1 MKPVQPMPSSFFAEI
16 QTIRILLIEDDE
28 EDAQILRKTLKEVR
42 NPAYE
47 IEWVPRMDKALDALK
62 SGAFD
67 LVLLDLSLPDC
78 YGEESFKRLHEKAA
92 HLPIIVLTGLSEEKF
107 SLDLMRLGA
116 QDFLNKEHIS
126 AKLLSRL
133 IRYAIERKKALSET
147 FLTQEKYR
155 TIFENSAIAITVTDR
170 NERIVSWNRFAED
183 MLGMTYEDLYGRP
196 VSSLYSEEEWRRIRS
211 YRIREKGTQP
221 TLEAQVI
228 RKDGKV
234 LDCDISITVLKDEAG
249 NITGSIGIMKDVS
262 ERKRAAR
269 EIKRAEEQ
277 YRAIFENSAVAITMT
292 DADEKIISWNKFAES
307 FLGMNYED
315 LYLRSVS
322 SLYPEEEWKKIRG
335 CNIRQKGSQ
344 HVLETKIYRK
354 DGTLVDVDISIS
366 VLKDA
371 NGKITGSIGVIKDI
385 SARKRL
391 QQMKDDFVSTVSH
404 ELRTPIGIVRE
415 SMAQFQEGLLGETSD
430 LQKHVLTMSVN
441 ALDRLSRII
450 DDLLDVSKIEAG
462 KMSLRRESIDLVQ
475 LIRDVTNTFDIKMH
489 ERKLS
494 LKLDFDADKMYVD
507 ADPDRV
513 IQVFTNLLS
522 NSIKFTE
529 TGTITVAARYT
540 THHLVECEVSD
551 TGRGIPEEDRIKVFS
566 KFEQFG
572 RKLPESEKGTGLGLS
587 IVKGIVELH
596 GGTIRVEP
604 NDPSGTRFIFT
615 FPTRQPGRAAA

>member
-1 MKPVQPMPSSFFAEI
+1 MMPGQSAPSSFFAEI
-16 QTIRILLIEDDE
+16 QTIRILLVEDDE
-28 EDAQILRKTLKEVR
+28 EDKELLARNLREIR

-47 IEWVPRMDKALDALK
+47 IEWVPRLDQALDIL
-62 SGAFD
+62 GRQAFD
-67 LVLLDLSLPDC
+67 VILLDLSLPDS
-78 YGEESFKRLHEKAA
+78 YGEETFNRVHEKAA
-92 HLPIIVLTGLSEEKF
+92 HLPIIILTGLSEEKF
-107 SLDLMRLGA
+107 SLELMRRGA
-116 QDFLNKEHIS
+116 QDFLNKEHMS

-133 IRYAIERKKALSET
+133 IRYAIERKKSLSEI

-170 NERIVSWNRFAED
+170 NERIVSWNRFAEGL
-183 MLGMTYEDLYGRP
+183 LGMTHEDLYGKP

-211 YRIREKGTQP
+211 YRIREKGSQP
-221 TLEAQVI
+221 ILEAQVI
-228 RKDGKV
+228 RKDGTV
-234 LDCDISITVLKDEAG
+234 LDVDISITVLKDEAG
-249 NITGSIGIMKDVS
+249 NITGSIGIMKDIS

-292 DADEKIISWNKFAES
+292 DADEKIISWNKFAEQ
-307 FLGMNYED
+307 FLGMTYED

-322 SLYPEEEWKKIRG
+322 SLYPEDEWKKIRG
-335 CNIRQKGSQ
+335 YNIRTKGMQ
-344 HVLETKIYRK
+344 HVLETKIFRK

-385 SARKRL
+385 SERKRL
-391 QQMKDDFVSTVSH
+391 QLMKDEFVSTVSH

-415 SMAQFQEGLLGETSD
+415 SMAQFQEGMLGDTTD
-430 LQKHVLTMSVN
+430 LQRHVLSVSVN

-462 KMSLRRESIDLVQ
+462 KMDLRRESVDLVQ
-475 LIRDVTNTFDIKMH
+475 LIKEVAESFNTKMND
-489 ERKLS
+489 RKLQLQS
-494 LKLDFDADKMYVD
+494 EFAAEKMTAEV
-507 ADPDRV
+507 DPDRV

-529 TGTITVAARYT
+529 SGTIGVAARYIGDNF
-540 THHLVECEVSD
+540 VECEVSD
-551 TGRGIPEEDRIKVFS
+551 TGRGISEEDRLKVFS

-572 RKLPESEKGTGLGLS
+572 RKLPEAEKGTGLGLS
-587 IVKGIVELH
+587 ICKGIVELH
-596 GGTIRVEP
+596 GGQIQVLPHEP
-604 NDPSGTRFIFT
+604 NGTRFVFT
-615 FPTRQPGRAAA
+615 FPMKAPAA